1 MHIYDIFFVDLLT
14 DMASDTDLVKELN
27 YKLSWL
33 KVIIPVLRKLMGM
46 GRGANVSMVKT
57 VELNFGKLKTKC
69 KEGLKIALD
78 NFDSIYLNISIYF
91 MFF

>member
-1 MHIYDIFFVDLLT
+1 MHIYDIFFVDLVT

-27 YKLSWL
+27 YKLCWL
-33 KVIIPVLRKLMGM
+33 KVIIPVSRKLMGM
-46 GRGANVSMVKT
+46 GRGANMSMVKT

-69 KEGLKIALD
+69 KEGLTIALD